1 MLSFIPGEFLMNRIP
16 ITDEWHKTE
25 IPILKIL
32 SVTICPR
39 LIPVEFRIKFVIQTQ
54 FDLIFVH

>member
-1 MLSFIPGEFLMNRIP
+1 MNRIP

-32 SVTICPR
+32 SVTICLQ
-39 LIPVEFRIKFVIQTQ
+39 LIPAEFRIKFVIPA
-54 FDLIFVH
+54 DIKSGL